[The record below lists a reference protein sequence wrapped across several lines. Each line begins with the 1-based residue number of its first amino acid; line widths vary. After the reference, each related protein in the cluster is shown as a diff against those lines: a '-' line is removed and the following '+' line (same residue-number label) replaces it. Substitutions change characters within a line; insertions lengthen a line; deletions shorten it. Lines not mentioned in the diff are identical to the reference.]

1 MRLVHSADP
10 CLALCCTHAVLL
22 LQAEASQAMLE
33 RRAEELN
40 AAELRVRELQVG
52 GWGFAKR
59 GDGLLACLAA
69 LQ

>member
-1 MRLVHSADP
+1 
-10 CLALCCTHAVLL
+10 
-22 LQAEASQAMLE
+22 MLE

-59 GDGLLACLAA
+59 GDCLLACLAA